1 MDIGLGKRLFDF
13 AVRVIKYCRQL
24 PKSKEYDIIKNQLI
38 KSATSSGAN
47 YEEAQGASSKADF
60 INKIKIALKEMRESN
75 YWFRIIISIKETE
88 NELEFLLKES
98 EELKKILGAISSKSN
113 K

>member
-1 MDIGLGKRLFDF
+1 MDIGLGRRLFDF
-13 AVRVIKYCRQL
+13 AVRVIKFCRQL

-60 INKIKIALKEMRESN
+60 VNKIKIALKEMRESN
-75 YWFRIIISIKETE
+75 YWIRIIISIKETE
-88 NELEFLLKES
+88 NELDFLLKES